1 MLAMVG
7 PDDVSIGIGA
17 ELEQAPRT
25 PSGPPPANTADA
37 GAGAAEPD
45 WLGDPLRFRMVVNGR
60 NRLLLPAGAG
70 AASGRSSGNGLAVD
84 VPGSLLAGF
93 PLCPF
98 VGP

>member
-25 PSGPPPANTADA
+25 PSGPPPANTADP
-37 GAGAAEPD
+37 GAAPAVEPD

-84 VPGSLLAGF
+84 VPGPLLAGAF
-93 PLCPF
+93 PCALS
-98 VGP
+98 